1 MPCSSACWGSD
12 RLAVMLRICVFAGS
26 NDGARDS
33 YLISA
38 HELGAEI
45 ARRGY
50 GLVYGGA
57 SCGLMGAC
65 ADAALAGGAE
75 VVGVLPRA
83 LTTREIAHTGLTE
96 MRIVGSLHER
106 KAVMSAL
113 SDAVVALPGG
123 CGTLDELFEAI
134 TWGQLGLHEKPIGVL
149 DTGGYWAP
157 LVSLL
162 EHINAEGFVRPA
174 LRLVRAPDAAALLD
188 QLLKAP
194 PPAGSAPG
202 PAPTPYAAGRRGS
215 MAAP

>member
-1 MPCSSACWGSD
+1 
-12 RLAVMLRICVFAGS
+12 MLRICVFAGS

-33 YLISA
+33 YLIAA

-65 ADAALAGGAE
+65 ADAALAGGGE

-83 LTTREIAHTGLTE
+83 LTTREIAHAGLTE

-123 CGTLDELFEAI
+123 CGTMDELFEAI
-134 TWGQLGLHEKPIGVL
+134 TWGQLGLHEKPIGLL
-149 DTGGYWAP
+149 DVDGYFAP
-157 LVSLL
+157 LFSFL
-162 EHINAEGFVRPA
+162 EHMNVEGFVRPA
-174 LRLVRAPDAAALLD
+174 LRLVHARTARELLD
-188 QLLKAP
+188 WLLEAP
-194 PPAGSAPG
+194 PASVSPPG
-202 PAPTPYAAGRRGS
+202 AHPRP
-215 MAAP
+215 

>member
-83 LTTREIAHTGLTE
+83 LTTREIAHAGLTE
-96 MRIVGSLHER
+96 LRIVGSLHER

-123 CGTLDELFEAI
+123 CGTMDELFEAI
-134 TWGQLGLHEKPIGVL
+134 TWAQLGLHEKPIGLL
-149 DTGGYWAP
+149 DADGYFGP
-157 LVSLL
+157 LLTFIGHMS
-162 EHINAEGFVRPA
+162 AEGFVRPP
-174 LRLVRAPDAAALLD
+174 LRLAVARSARELLDALL
-188 QLLKAP
+188 A
-194 PPAGSAPG
+194 AG
-202 PAPTPYAAGRRGS
+202 PAA
-215 MAAP
+215 

>member
-1 MPCSSACWGSD
+1 
-12 RLAVMLRICVFAGS
+12 MLRICLFAGS
-26 NDGARDS
+26 NDGDRDS

-45 ARRGY
+45 ARRGH

-65 ADAALAGGAE
+65 ADEALAGGAE

-96 MRIVGSLHER
+96 LRIVGSLHER

-123 CGTLDELFEAI
+123 CGTMDELFEAI
-134 TWGQLGLHEKPIGVL
+134 TWGQLGLHEKPIGLL
-149 DTGGYWAP
+149 DVDGYFGP
-157 LVSLL
+157 LFAIL
-162 EHINAEGFVRPA
+162 EHMSAEGVVRPA
-174 LRLVRAPDAAALLD
+174 LRLVHARTARELLD
-188 QLLKAP
+188 RLFRAHPATVCPSWP
-194 PPAGSAPG
+194 PSLAGSRSWGTSP
-202 PAPTPYAAGRRGS
+202 RSRG
-215 MAAP
+215 

>member
-1 MPCSSACWGSD
+1 MQ
-12 RLAVMLRICVFAGS
+12 RISVFAGS
-26 NDGARDS
+26 NAGARPS
-33 YLISA
+33 YLVA
-38 HELGAEI
+38 ARELGAEI

-50 GLVYGGA
+50 GMVYGGA

-83 LTTREIAHTGLTE
+83 LTSREGAHTGLTE

-134 TWGQLGLHEKPIGVL
+134 TWGQLGLHEKPIGLL
-149 DTGGYWAP
+149 DVDGYYAP
-157 LVSLL
+157 LLAFL
-162 EHINAEGFVRPA
+162 EHMNTEGFVRPA
-174 LRLVRAPDAAALLD
+174 LRLVRAHTARELLD
-188 QLLKAP
+188 QLLSAP
-194 PPAGSAPG
+194 PAAVSPQG
-202 PAPTPYAAGRRGS
+202 PHPP
-215 MAAP
+215 P